1 FSNKQFSSKQTS
13 AIQKAEYL
21 LDVNN
26 WTQEERKMIEV
37 WNHRAASYYANMQEQ
52 FDDGFEQGIEKGIEQ
67 GIEQKTQEVLNSLLQ
82 VGISDE
88 NIALVMKMPIE
99 KVRELRKSLVSEEG
113 IEYGV

>member
-1 FSNKQFSSKQTS
+1 MESKLEL
-13 AIQKAEYL
+13 IH
-21 LDVNN
+21 
-26 WTQEERKMIEV
+26 M
-37 WNHRAASYYANMQEQ
+37 HRAASYYANMQEQ
-52 FDDGFEQGIEKGIEQ
+52 FDDGFEQ

-113 IEYGV
+113 TEYGI

>member
-1 FSNKQFSSKQTS
+1 MESKLEL
-13 AIQKAEYL
+13 IH
-21 LDVNN
+21 
-26 WTQEERKMIEV
+26 M
-37 WNHRAASYYANMQEQ
+37 HRAASYYANMQEQ
-52 FDDGFEQGIEKGIEQ
+52 FDDGFEQGIEK

-113 IEYGV
+113 AEYGI